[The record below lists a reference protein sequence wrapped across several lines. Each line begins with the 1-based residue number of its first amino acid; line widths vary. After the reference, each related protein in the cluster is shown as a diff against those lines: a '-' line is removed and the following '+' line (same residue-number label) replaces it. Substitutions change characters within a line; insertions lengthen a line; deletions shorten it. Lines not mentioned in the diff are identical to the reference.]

1 MGVEAETIARAVRN
15 FGGVAHRMERV
26 AEIGGVLYINNS
38 MCTNVAAAIRSL
50 EAMERPTIVIA
61 GGADKGLD
69 FAPLAPTLRARAK
82 HLILLGAAAEKMET
96 TFRAGGYEAISRAET
111 LQDAVT
117 QAWAQAVPG
126 DAVLLAPACA
136 SFDMFTDFEA
146 RGVAFREA
154 VRALAER
161 SV

>member
-1 MGVEAETIARAVRN
+1 
-15 FGGVAHRMERV
+15 
-26 AEIGGVLYINNS
+26 
-38 MCTNVAAAIRSL
+38 
-50 EAMERPTIVIA
+50 AMERPTIVIA

-96 TFRAGGYEAISRAET
+96 TFRAGGYANISRAET

-117 QAWAQAVPG
+117 QARARAVPG

-146 RGVAFREA
+146 RGAAFREA